1 MYIAQYIRENGK
13 EFQDLCMQ
21 FQVKS
26 LYAFGS
32 STNENFDQQK
42 SDIDLV
48 IELKSEDPLQRG
60 EILIQIWDK
69 LESFFKRRV
78 DLITLSSL
86 KNPILQKNIDNN
98 KVLIYENS

>member
-1 MYIAQYIRENGK
+1 MYIAQYIGENGK
-13 EFQDLCMQ
+13 EFQDLCTQ

-86 KNPILQKNIDNN
+86 KNPILKKNIDNN

>member
-1 MYIAQYIRENGK
+1 MYIAQYIGENGK
-13 EFQDLCMQ
+13 EFQDLCRH

-32 STNENFDQQK
+32 STNENFDHQK

-78 DLITLSSL
+78 DLVTLSSL
-86 KNPILQKNIDNN
+86 KNPILKKNIDNN

>member
-86 KNPILQKNIDNN
+86 KNPILKKNIDNN